1 MNKLLPYRDSLN
13 NKVSY
18 FHLMLLMA
26 SLPFDMFYSHLI
38 LISFALHTLIHLN
51 KNRIKPVFKLRTL
64 ILQSVFFMTLLSTIY
79 TINPGVAFNE
89 WGREITIFMFPL
101 LFCLSQV
108 DLKKYRPQLLMAFA
122 LVCTATIIYLYMDA
136 ILVIR
141 HYKLPYSTL
150 FSNVFVNHNFSE
162 PIGMHATFFSMQVT
176 LALVYLLTLLI
187 KGRLFFHRLFYVLC
201 CIVLT
206 AGLIQLCS
214 KTVFIVLIIVI
225 NAGVP
230 YFLLKGAGRKKFI
243 LIAASISAL
252 AFGVIL
258 NTETFRNRYISGL
271 KDDLSAVQVNETT
284 DTRLARWK
292 VAGELIGKSPMI
304 GYGAGSE
311 IGLLHEGFYNKQMYS
326 SFLNHLNAH
335 NQYLSILIKSGIIG
349 LLCYLA
355 TLAFGFNFAFRRGDI
370 LFFTF
375 MMLIAFVSLS
385 ETMFDVDK
393 GVFYYAFFFSFF
405 IFSYEQSPAD
415 NNSEKTHTRP
425 KEIPFADRYELQD

>member
-1 MNKLLPYRDSLN
+1 
-13 NKVSY
+13 
-18 FHLMLLMA
+18 
-26 SLPFDMFYSHLI
+26 
-38 LISFALHTLIHLN
+38 
-51 KNRIKPVFKLRTL
+51 
-64 ILQSVFFMTLLSTIY
+64 
-79 TINPGVAFNE
+79 
-89 WGREITIFMFPL
+89 
-101 LFCLSQV
+101 
-108 DLKKYRPQLLMAFA
+108 
-122 LVCTATIIYLYMDA
+122 
-136 ILVIR
+136 
-141 HYKLPYSTL
+141 
-150 FSNVFVNHNFSE
+150 NFSE
-162 PIGMHATFFSMQVT
+162 PIGIHATFFSMQVT

-187 KGRLFFHRLFYVLC
+187 KERLFFHRLFYVLC

-230 YFLLKGAGRKKFI
+230 YFLLKGARRKKFI

-292 VAGELIGKSPMI
+292 AAGELIGKSPMI

-311 IGLLHEGFYNKQMYS
+311 IGLLHESFFNKKMYS
-326 SFLNHLNAH
+326 SFLNNLNAH